1 MPYAWVPWTFPG
13 ALGLSRGF
21 NCLVLDQE
29 PSRILG
35 ALSGVFTAWL
45 FTKNPSRILGA
56 LTRVFSTM
64 VQDHGSTHASGMG
77 TLDISRGPRHI

>member
-13 ALGLSRGF
+13 ALGLYRGF

-56 LTRVFSTM
+56 LIRVFC
-64 VQDHGSTHASGMG
+64 HGIDCLVPDQVPQECTG
-77 TLDISRGPRHI
+77 GPRSRLGS